1 VNEVNLTVV
10 RQSSERSES
19 QPQESALLSARVP
32 RYTSYPTAPHFHAG
46 IDATAYKGWLGSLP
60 DESDLSLYL
69 HIPFCDTLCWFC
81 GCHTRVVNNYRPV
94 AGYLHWLNEEIA
106 LVADALRT
114 PRRVTHLHWG
124 GGSPTLLS
132 PPDIRKVS
140 ANLRSRFAVADD
152 AEFAVEIDPRGLS
165 DETIAA
171 LAEAGVTR
179 ASIGVQDCDPAVQ
192 RAINRVQPF
201 SVTESAVK
209 RLRGAGISAINI
221 DLVYGLP
228 HQTAAH
234 VERTIAAMLTL
245 RPQRFAIFGY
255 AHVPSFKK
263 HQQLISEDALPG
275 AEERHAQYLAAAA
288 MLTADGYVAIGLDH
302 FALPEDPLTRAAQ
315 NGTLR
320 RNFQGYTTDAADAL
334 IGFGASAISS
344 LPQGY
349 AQNAADV
356 PAWRAQLM
364 AGRLPIARGIVLSAE
379 DRLRRAVIEKLM
391 CGLEADLPAMARA
404 CGFGRNVFA
413 REIHALDAHV
423 ARGWLTRKGDRFR
436 ISPAGREFSR
446 IVCAVFDTHLDDGAA
461 RHSVAV

>member
-1 VNEVNLTVV
+1 LTDA
-10 RQSSERSES
+10 RQSSERSDL

-46 IDATAYKGWLGSLP
+46 IDATVYKGWLGSLP
-60 DESDLSLYL
+60 DESALSLYL

-94 AGYLHWLNEEIA
+94 AGYLHWLNEEIS
-106 LVADALRT
+106 LVAEALHF
-114 PRRVTHLHWG
+114 PRPVTHLHWG

-132 PPDIRKVS
+132 PSDIRKLG
-140 ANLRSRFAVADD
+140 ANLRSRFAVADN

-171 LAEAGVTR
+171 LAAAGVTR

-201 SVTESAVK
+201 PVTESAVQ
-209 RLRGAGISAINI
+209 RLRRAGIGAINI

-228 HQTAAH
+228 HQTVAH
-234 VERTIAAMLTL
+234 VEYTIAAMLPL

-263 HQQLISEDALPG
+263 HQQLIRADALPG
-275 AEERHAQYLAAAA
+275 AGERHAQYLAAAA
-288 MLTADGYVAIGLDH
+288 LLTAEGYVAIGLDH
-302 FALPEDPLTRAAQ
+302 FALPEDRLARAAQ
-315 NGTLR
+315 DGTLR

-349 AQNAADV
+349 VQNAADV

-364 AGRLPIARGIVLSAE
+364 AGRLPVARGIALSAE

-404 CGFGRNVFA
+404 CGFGSNVFTH
-413 REIHALDAHV
+413 EIQALDAHV
-423 ARGWLTRKGDRFR
+423 ARGWLRRNGER
-436 ISPAGREFSR
+436 IRIAPEGREFSR
-446 IVCAVFDTHLDDGAA
+446 IVCAVFDSYLDHAPA
-461 RHSVAV
+461 KHSVAV